1 MPEYG
6 PEFFDSH
13 CHLTAE
19 RFHGDQEAVVQRAR
33 DAGLVGITVVASDR
47 ADSEAVAEFVRGR
60 SGIWGTAGIHPHD
73 ASAQDAQ
80 DLSRIREILEA
91 EPLVVAVGETGL
103 DYFYDHSPREAQRRS
118 FLRHIELASELD
130 LPLVVHCREADE
142 DMSAILRDLPPGT
155 MGVLHCFVGGDELL
169 DAGLDAGWFVSF
181 TGLVTFK
188 NFDGAF
194 RLRRVPSDRLM
205 IETDSPYLAP
215 VPHRGRRNEPALV
228 VHVGEAV
235 AKIRGEPVLELARTT
250 TANARRFYRLEGG
263 E

>member
-1 MPEYG
+1 
-6 PEFFDSH
+6 
-13 CHLTAE
+13 
-19 RFHGDQEAVVQRAR
+19 
-33 DAGLVGITVVASDR
+33 
-47 ADSEAVAEFVRGR
+47 
-60 SGIWGTAGIHPHD
+60 
-73 ASAQDAQ
+73 
-80 DLSRIREILEA
+80 
-91 EPLVVAVGETGL
+91 
-103 DYFYDHSPREAQRRS
+103 
-118 FLRHIELASELD
+118 LRHIELASELD

-235 AKIRGEPVLELARTT
+235 AKIRGEPVVELARTT

>member
-1 MPEYG
+1 VPDYP

-19 RFHGDQEAVVQRAR
+19 RFHGDREAVVQRAR
-33 DAGLVGITVVASDR
+33 DAGVVGITVVASDR
-47 ADSEAVAEFVRGR
+47 ADSEAVAAFVRGR

-73 ASAQDAQ
+73 AGGQDSADI
-80 DLSRIREILEA
+80 DRVRGILET
-91 EPLVVAVGETGL
+91 EPRMVAVGETGL
-103 DYFYDHSPREAQRRS
+103 DYFYDHSPREVQRRS
-118 FLRHIELASELD
+118 FLRHIQLAADLD
-130 LPLVVHCREADE
+130 LPLVVHCREADD
-142 DMSAILRDLPPGT
+142 DMSAILREVPQRVR
-155 MGVLHCFVGGDELL
+155 GVLHCFVGGDELL
-169 DAGLDAGWFVSF
+169 EAGLDAGWSISF

-188 NFDGAF
+188 NFDGAS

-228 VHVGEAV
+228 VGVADAV
-235 AKIRGEPVLELARTT
+235 AQIRGESVAELARAT
-250 TANARRFYRLEGG
+250 TANARRFYGVEAG